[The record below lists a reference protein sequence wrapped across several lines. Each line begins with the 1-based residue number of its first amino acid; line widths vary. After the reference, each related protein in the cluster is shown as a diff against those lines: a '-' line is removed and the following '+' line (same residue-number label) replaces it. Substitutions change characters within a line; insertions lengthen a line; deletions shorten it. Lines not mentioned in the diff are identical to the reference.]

1 MDPWGTN
8 ICNGVNTS
16 DDQLEKTFDSNFCL
30 GNNGTVQGK
39 KKSVLNDNYSN
50 KLGKKSFKHFLF
62 FFIKKLVLYCSIL

>member
-30 GNNGTVQGK
+30 GNNGIEGK
-39 KKSVLNDNYSN
+39 DKSVLNDNYSN
-50 KLGKKSFKHFLF
+50 KLGKKVLHIFYLF
-62 FFIKKLVLYCSIL
+62 FI